1 MTDGFQRTLDHIRS
15 IADSEAEKG
24 RLFERLMKTY
34 FVKDPLYKERFSKVW
49 LWSEWA
55 NLKQGFDGADTGID
69 LVAEEREGGYCAIQC
84 KYYAPGTQISKPHLD
99 SFISASAH
107 DRCFRHQV
115 LLRRV

>member
-49 LWSEWA
+49 LWSEWV

-69 LVAEEREGGYCAIQC
+69 ARPSSVPLVSRIDAA
-84 KYYAPGTQISKPHLD
+84 
-99 SFISASAH
+99 
-107 DRCFRHQV
+107 V
-115 LLRRV
+115 V